1 MIECPSC
8 KHQEFVGTMYC
19 SECGTRLVC
28 VSPVP
33 DRLDLRATGID
44 REAMATKPAPP
55 EGPELESGAILGPAP
70 GRHRRDPVR
79 CSAATTTPSAARSRA
94 RPSSR
99 TSTCRPF
106 DAYEQ
111 GVSRIHAEV
120 RLEPDGVYI
129 VDLDSANGTLVNGKA
144 LEPQRPALVH
154 HGDIIQ
160 LGRLRLQLISRFR
173 SER

>member
-19 SECGTRLVC
+19 AECGTRLVS

-33 DRLDLRATGID
+33 TVSISRDRLD
-44 REAMATKPAPP
+44 REAMATKPATP
-55 EGPELESGAILGPAP
+55 EGPELESGAILGLRLVASGEILSLL
-70 GRHRRDPVR
+70 GRDNYTVG
-79 CSAATTTPSAARSRA
+79 RSVEGQA
-94 RPSSR
+94 VIPDIDLHSH
-99 TSTCRPF
+99 

-120 RLEPDGVYI
+120 RLESDGIYI
-129 VDLDSANGTLVNGKA
+129 VDLDSANGTMINGKP

-154 HGDIIQ
+154 HGDIVQ
-160 LGRLRLQLISRFR
+160 LGRLRTQLISRFR

>member
-8 KHQEFVGTMYC
+8 KHQEFVGTLYC
-19 SECGTRLVC
+19 SECGTRLVH

-33 DRLDLRATGID
+33 TVAISRDRID

-55 EGPELESGAILGPAP
+55 EGPELESGAILGLRLIASGEILSLL
-70 GRHRRDPVR
+70 GRDNYTVG
-79 CSAATTTPSAARSRA
+79 RSVEGQA
-94 RPSSR
+94 VIPDIDLQSH
-99 TSTCRPF
+99 

-120 RLEPDGVYI
+120 RLEPDGIYI
-129 VDLDSANGTLVNGKA
+129 VDLDSANGTLINGKP

-154 HGDIIQ
+154 HGDIVQ
-160 LGRLRLQLISRFR
+160 LGRLRTQLISRFR